1 MVKRVYLFI
10 EGSASTS
17 NGNLREGFSK
27 LLEKKVSGKM
37 PTISMGDGKSQT
49 IRKFLNAEGS
59 KLLCDLDAAASEIE
73 NDLKKNGLSEHKDF
87 VYYMIQEMEAW
98 FISQP
103 EILDKFYAEKISTK
117 LAKKDA
123 QLFTEPDKELERI
136 TKPTKKG
143 KYHKVSHGAELLKL
157 LDANILYNTFSDFKR
172 LVDALNIA

>member
-1 MVKRVYLFI
+1 M
-10 EGSASTS
+10 
-17 NGNLREGFSK
+17 
-27 LLEKKVSGKM
+27 
-37 PTISMGDGKSQT
+37 
-49 IRKFLNAEGS
+49 
-59 KLLCDLDAAASEIE
+59 LCDLDAAASEIE

-143 KYHKVSHGAELLKL
+143 KYHKVSHGAELVKL